1 MKDMN
6 TNDYSFQMIASQ
18 HRQDLYAEAANDR
31 LARLATADRA
41 PLWRRI
47 LHRHAEAVSVQ
58 PKPLLTAHHAAH

>member
-6 TNDYSFQMIASQ
+6 TNDYSFQIIANQ

-58 PKPLLTAHHAAH
+58 PKPRLTAQHAAH

>member
-6 TNDYSFQMIASQ
+6 TNDYAFHIIFDQ

-47 LHRHAEAVSVQ
+47 LHRHAVTVQ